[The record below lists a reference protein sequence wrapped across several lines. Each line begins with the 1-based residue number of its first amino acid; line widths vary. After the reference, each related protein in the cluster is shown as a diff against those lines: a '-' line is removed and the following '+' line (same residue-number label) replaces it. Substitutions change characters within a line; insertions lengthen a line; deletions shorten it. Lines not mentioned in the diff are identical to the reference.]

1 MTLAPIAGRLGVPTL
16 SVLVFLAAW
25 ETAVRL
31 LHIPPYLLPAPSL
44 IAATL
49 ADNFGS
55 LMTSWWFTVRITFA
69 ALALA
74 IAGGVLLAALFALSR
89 TAERALAPF
98 AVVLQVTPIVA
109 IAPLIMILTDSP
121 LATVLACAWIVAFF
135 PILANTLTGLRSADA
150 SLRDL
155 FALYR
160 ASRWQTLRHLLV
172 PAALPRLDAD
182 VERQLAAGLF
192 NQVWVLLDK
201 LDRSAGDDDQ
211 MVHTA
216 HASRYHWGAA
226 GGPVQWARGEW
237 QCSRVYAVLGRA
249 EPALHHARRCLELAT
264 EHDLGPF
271 DVGAAHEAL
280 ARCYRIIGDTGKTA
294 EHVALARAQSA
305 SIADPDDRAILDS
318 DLAGLA

>member
-1 MTLAPIAGRLGVPTL
+1 MTRPGALVRAGVPTL

-25 ETAVRL
+25 EAAVRA

-44 IAATL
+44 IVVTL
-49 ADNFGS
+49 ADNFAS
-55 LMTSWWFTVRITFA
+55 LAASWWFTVRITLI

-74 IAGGVLLAALFALSR
+74 MAGGVLIAALFALSR

-172 PAALPRLDAD
+172 PAALPSFMTGLRIAGG
-182 VERQLAAGLF
+182 LALIGEVVAEF
-192 NQVWVLLDK
+192 V
-201 LDRSAGDDDQ
+201 A
-211 MVHTA
+211 
-216 HASRYHWGAA
+216 GAA
-226 GGPVQWARGEW
+226 GRDTGLA
-237 QCSRVYAVLGRA
+237 SRILEAAFRTEIPKMFAALTLVALTGVAIYLLTAALSRA
-249 EPALHHARRCLELAT
+249 L
-264 EHDLGPF
+264 
-271 DVGAAHEAL
+271 L
-280 ARCYRIIGDTGKTA
+280 ARWHESER
-294 EHVALARAQSA
+294 VS
-305 SIADPDDRAILDS
+305 
-318 DLAGLA
+318 